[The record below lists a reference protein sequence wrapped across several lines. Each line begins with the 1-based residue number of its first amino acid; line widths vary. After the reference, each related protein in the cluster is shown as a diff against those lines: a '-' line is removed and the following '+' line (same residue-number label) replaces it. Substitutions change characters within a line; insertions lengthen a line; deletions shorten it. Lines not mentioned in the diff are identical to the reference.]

1 MAESVVVTD
10 GTDSFYGSRTL
21 FQFLHDF
28 GEFDKITAFGPSVV
42 DAKKMLL
49 SRQARY
55 SGLVDVLEFA
65 EGEHGELS
73 GASTWV
79 AVNGDPSQLPGQIK
93 AAEGAGVKRA
103 LIHVVADAET
113 AGVVSSLEA
122 SSLTYTLMR
131 TGELTKAGEGGG
143 LILEEVDHPTCESV
157 PIDDVFRF
165 ITEALTMDEA
175 SGRSFALCPAT
186 DATQLRK
193 MRMAGCSRRE
203 EVAALLKGQI
213 KLESDVI
220 EASPEEVAAKTEEDE
235 KTAKELEAK
244 REEELKELLARAKQR
259 GIENQKRMA
268 EEEAEKKKKR
278 EERLAMFARPD
289 EDDGDDKDAP
299 AKEEPP
305 PPEEPK
311 KTDDKKD
318 DDDDGLALV

>member
-1 MAESVVVTD
+1 
-10 GTDSFYGSRTL
+10 
-21 FQFLHDF
+21 
-28 GEFDKITAFGPSVV
+28 
-42 DAKKMLL
+42 
-49 SRQARY
+49 
-55 SGLVDVLEFA
+55 
-65 EGEHGELS
+65 
-73 GASTWV
+73 
-79 AVNGDPSQLPGQIK
+79 
-93 AAEGAGVKRA
+93 
-103 LIHVVADAET
+103 
-113 AGVVSSLEA
+113 
-122 SSLTYTLMR
+122 
-131 TGELTKAGEGGG
+131 
-143 LILEEVDHPTCESV
+143 V

-244 REEELKELLARAKQR
+244 REVSGGYLHVLVASPASQLYACETPPLDDDVYPRPLRLHRSQEELKELLARAKQR

-289 EDDGDDKDAP
+289 EDDDDDKDAP
-299 AKEEPP
+299 AKEEP